1 VFLRVLCGEQLFSF
15 GDLWQGWQFFED
27 RSGPMMGL
35 ANVLLVTVAAA
46 LGVLI
51 AWLLLRPNAAVL
63 NSRLSAL
70 QRELAAAR
78 DEALKFSQINTQLN
92 SAMAR
97 LETTVSLERKANE
110 EKVALLNRMTEELQ
124 QSFQALSA
132 EALKSNNRSFLEL
145 AKATLEKFQSEAKGD
160 LELRQQAVENL
171 VAPIGESLRK
181 VDAQIQ
187 QIENARNL
195 AYGDLTAQVRSL
207 ITTQEKLQTET
218 GNLVRALRTP
228 TVRGRWGEIQL
239 KRVVE
244 IAGMLPYC
252 DFVEQETVTTSA
264 GRLRP
269 DLIVRL
275 PGGKNV
281 VVDAKTPLLAYLD
294 AVESTDDDLRRQKLA
309 DHASQVQTHMTQLSS
324 KSYQEQFDPTPEF
337 VVMFLPGETFFS
349 AALEQEPGL
358 IERGVAQKVIPASPT
373 TLIALLKAV
382 AYGWN
387 QEKLARNAKEISLL
401 GKELYDRLRVLGAHV
416 ENVGKGLDRAVEAYN
431 KAVGSLESRVMV
443 SARKFVELGA
453 PVTDE
458 IAELE
463 PIETTTRNLTLEF
476 DDPESPANTA
486 PAVQN
491 GQPAEGKALPASKA
505 SD

>member
-1 VFLRVLCGEQLFSF
+1 
-15 GDLWQGWQFFED
+15 
-27 RSGPMMGL
+27 MMGL
-35 ANVLLVTVAAA
+35 ANILLVA
-46 LGVLI
+46 LGAAFGFAI
-51 AWLLLRPNAAVL
+51 AWLLVRPNAAVL
-63 NSRLSAL
+63 NARLAAL
-70 QRELAAAR
+70 QQELAKARAEAA
-78 DEALKFSQINTQLN
+78 KFTELNTQLN
-92 SAMAR
+92 AAKVK
-97 LETTVSLERKANE
+97 LETTVALERKANE
-110 EKVALLNRMTEELQ
+110 DKLAILNQMTQELRE
-124 QSFQALSA
+124 SFQALSA
-132 EALKSNNRSFLEL
+132 EALKSNNQAFLQL
-145 AKATLEKFQSEAKGD
+145 ANATLEKFQNTAKGD

-171 VAPIGESLRK
+171 VAPIGESLKK
-181 VDAQIQ
+181 VDEQIREMES
-187 QIENARNL
+187 IRDR

-207 ITTQEKLQTET
+207 IVTQEKLQSET

-228 TVRGRWGEIQL
+228 HVRGRWGEIQL
-239 KRVVE
+239 RRVVE

-269 DLIVRL
+269 DLIVKL

-294 AVESTDDDLRRQKLA
+294 AMETTDDEVRRQKLTEHTA
-309 DHASQVQTHMTQLSS
+309 QVRSHMEKLSS
-324 KSYQEQFDPTPEF
+324 KAYQEQFEPTPEF

-387 QEKLARNAKEISLL
+387 QEKLARNAKEISVL
-401 GKELYDRLRVLGAHV
+401 GKELHDRLRLLGAHV
-416 ENVGKGLDRAVEAYN
+416 EGVGKGLDRAVESYN

-458 IAELE
+458 IAMLE

-476 DDPESPANTA
+476 DDPEALGSSTSTELSLLEDDVP
-486 PAVQN
+486 Q
-491 GQPAEGKALPASKA
+491 ESKALPASKA

>member
-1 VFLRVLCGEQLFSF
+1 
-15 GDLWQGWQFFED
+15 
-27 RSGPMMGL
+27 MMGF
-35 ANVLLVTVAAA
+35 ANILLVAAGA
-46 LGVLI
+46 IVGFVVT
-51 AWLLLRPNAAVL
+51 WLLLRPSSAVL

-70 QRELAAAR
+70 QLELAGARAEAAKT
-78 DEALKFSQINTQLN
+78 AQLN
-92 SAMAR
+92 AQLKSGMDK
-97 LETTVSLERKANE
+97 LETTVALERKTSD
-110 EKVALLNRMTEELQ
+110 EKIVLLNRMTEELRA
-124 QSFQALSA
+124 SFQALSA
-132 EALKSNNRSFLEL
+132 EALKSNNQAFLQL
-145 AKATLEKFQSEAKGD
+145 ANATLEKFQSEAKGD

-181 VDAQIQ
+181 VDEQIRQ
-187 QIENARNL
+187 MESVRDR
-195 AYGDLTAQVRSL
+195 AYGDLTNQVRSL

-218 GNLVRALRTP
+218 GNLVKALRSP

-239 KRVVE
+239 RRVVE

-252 DFVEQETVTTSA
+252 DFVEQETVTTST

-281 VVDAKTPLLAYLD
+281 VVDAKTPLLAYLE
-294 AVESTDDDLRRQKLA
+294 AVESADDDVRRQKLL
-309 DHASQVQTHMTQLSS
+309 DHARQVQTHMAQLSS
-324 KSYQEQFDPTPEF
+324 KAYQEQFDPNPEF

-349 AALEQEPGL
+349 AALEQEPAL

-387 QEKLARNAKEISLL
+387 QEKLARNAREISVL
-401 GKELYDRLRVLGAHV
+401 GKELHERLRNLGAHV
-416 ENVGKGLDRAVEAYN
+416 ENVGRGLDRAVEAYN

-458 IAELE
+458 IAELT

-476 DDPESPANTA
+476 DDPEALESPASQE
-486 PAVQN
+486 PLLESDLS
-491 GQPAEGKALPASKA
+491 PERKALSASKA

>member
-1 VFLRVLCGEQLFSF
+1 MTGLLNILFVVL
-15 GDLWQGWQFFED
+15 
-27 RSGPMMGL
+27 
-35 ANVLLVTVAAA
+35 AAT
-46 LGVLI
+46 LGFVI
-51 AWLLLRPNAAVL
+51 AWLWLRPNAAVM
-63 NSRLSAL
+63 NARLAAL
-70 QRELAAAR
+70 QQELLAARA
-78 DEALKFSQINTQLN
+78 EAKKFSDLN
-92 SAMAR
+92 GKLNAAMAS
-97 LETTVSLERKANE
+97 LETTVALERKTNE
-110 EKVALLNRMTEELQ
+110 EKIALLNRMTEELRE
-124 QSFQALSA
+124 SFQALSA
-132 EALKSNNRSFLEL
+132 DALKSNNQAFLHL
-145 AKATLEKFQSEAKGD
+145 ASATLEKFQSEAKGD

-181 VDAQIQ
+181 VDEQIQ
-187 QIENARNL
+187 QIEAARNQ

-207 ITTQEKLQTET
+207 ISTQEKLQNET
-218 GNLVRALRTP
+218 GNLVKALRTP

-239 KRVVE
+239 RRVVE

-269 DLIVRL
+269 DLVVKL

-294 AVESTDDDLRRQKLA
+294 AIDSTDDNMRRQKMQE
-309 DHASQVQTHMTQLSS
+309 HAGQVRNHMAQLSS
-324 KSYQEQFDPTPEF
+324 KAYQEQFEHTPDF

-358 IERGVAQKVIPASPT
+358 IEQGMAQKVVMASPT
-373 TLIALLKAV
+373 TLIALLRAV

-387 QEKLARNAKEISLL
+387 QEKLARNAMEISAL
-401 GKELYDRLRVLGAHV
+401 GKELHERLRNMGAHV
-416 ENVGKGLDRAVEAYN
+416 ENLGKGLDRAVEAYN

-453 PVTDE
+453 PVTEE
-458 IAELE
+458 IAELS
-463 PIETTTRNLTLEF
+463 PIETTTRNLTLDFE
-476 DDPESPANTA
+476 DLESEEPTVDE
-486 PAVQN
+486 PLF
-491 GQPAEGKALPASKA
+491 KSSTASKA

>member
-1 VFLRVLCGEQLFSF
+1 MVA
-15 GDLWQGWQFFED
+15 
-27 RSGPMMGL
+27 L
-35 ANVLLVTVAAA
+35 ANVLLVAIGAG
-46 LGVLI
+46 LGFLI
-51 AWLLLRPNAAVL
+51 AWLLVRPNAAVL
-63 NSRLSAL
+63 NSRVASL
-70 QRELAAAR
+70 QQELMAAR
-78 DEALKFSQINTQLN
+78 SDAGRFTQLNNQLN
-92 SAMAR
+92 SAMAK
-97 LETTVSLERKANE
+97 LETTVALERKASE
-110 EKVALLNRMTEELQ
+110 DKIALLNRMTEELR

-132 EALKSNNRSFLEL
+132 EALKSNNRAFLQL
-145 AKATLEKFQSEAKGD
+145 ANETLEKFQSEAKGD
-160 LELRQQAVENL
+160 LELRQQAVENM

-187 QIENARNL
+187 QIENTRSQ

-207 ITTQEKLQTET
+207 ITTQEKLQAET
-218 GNLVRALRTP
+218 GNLVKALRTP

-244 IAGMLPYC
+244 IAGMLSYC
-252 DFVEQETVTTSA
+252 DFVEQETVTTSN
-264 GRLRP
+264 GRIRP

-294 AVESTDDDLRRQKLA
+294 AVEATDEDIRRQKLL
-309 DHASQVQTHMTQLSS
+309 DHATQVRTHMAQLSA

-387 QEKLARNAKEISLL
+387 QEKLARNAREISAL
-401 GKELYDRLRVLGAHV
+401 GKELHDRLRNLGAHV

-453 PVTDE
+453 PVAEE
-458 IAELE
+458 IAELN

-476 DDPESPANTA
+476 DDPE
-486 PAVQN
+486 PAVA
-491 GQPAEGKALPASKA
+491 GEPVAENQGIESKALSASKA